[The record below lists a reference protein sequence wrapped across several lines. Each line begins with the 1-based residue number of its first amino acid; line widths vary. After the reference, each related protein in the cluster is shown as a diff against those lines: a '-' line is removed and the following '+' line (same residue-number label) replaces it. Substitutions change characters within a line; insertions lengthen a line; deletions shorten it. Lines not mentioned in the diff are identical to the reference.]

1 MKFSNLKAA
10 FWAEVRKLRTAAS
23 AALLVALPYAGEI
36 KKLVGDNLPS
46 LQPYLPENVYKFMG
60 GAVVVTGMVLSFIA
74 THRAVKAANE
84 SDNA

>member
-1 MKFSNLKAA
+1 MLQHLKAA
-10 FWAEVRKLRTAAS
+10 AAIELRKLRTKACAVLLIALPWAS
-23 AALLVALPYAGEI
+23 DIKALVAT
-36 KKLVGDNLPS
+36 NLPA

-60 GAVVVTGMVLSFIA
+60 AAVVIAGMVLSLIA